1 MLKFDSWRL
10 MNEDAE
16 NPDANS
22 QDGSERVSTSAPIT
36 DVEDIVSQPT
46 VAAPTAPAT
55 ASNQTYKLKPW
66 KAGKTEIMK
75 FWKGIQTNLPFALK
89 PIEYDHKGT
98 TIQEDGIRITGS
110 KEFIT
115 SVISRLKDFLIYENP
130 ETKLMVSYRQ
140 SPKSLKPG
148 SRNSYSFYLQVKQ
161 RGKK

>member
-16 NPDANS
+16 NPDVNS

-36 DVEDIVSQPT
+36 DVEDTVSQPT
-46 VAAPTAPAT
+46 VAAPTARAT